1 MNTHLIRAAALT
13 LACLSA
19 WVPWAHAGPAAPA
32 STGFIVELADSLP
45 ADASRKR
52 IQSVLQQQPL
62 PLQVRRSLSA
72 RWHVVDVPAGLDA
85 AGTDALRQRLRADP
99 RVRAVVPDLREQRMA
114 VTPSDAR
121 FGSQWWLQP
130 VAAGNTG
137 VAGFA
142 SAWDRSTGTAPGV
155 VVAVL
160 DSGITS
166 HIETNARVL
175 PGWDFVAD
183 PVFSGDGNG
192 RDNDPQDPGDAVTD
206 ADRAAQPDK
215 FSGCPAAAL
224 SSWHGTTIAGQL
236 AAVTNNGEGVAA
248 ANWQGLVLPV
258 RVAGKCGAA
267 LSDIIDGLRW
277 AAGLPVTG
285 ALANPTPARVI
296 VLSYGGTDPCDANS
310 SDAAVRDTA
319 RLYEAT
325 LAEVRARGALV
336 VVAAGNQR
344 TAVGRPASCTGAF
357 AVTAVNREGYKAAYA
372 NFGAAI
378 RLATPGGDDASGGDC
393 AAGDANLR
401 DGGVV
406 SIGNL
411 GAQTPGLAGY
421 AAASGT
427 SFAAPA
433 VAATAALM
441 LSVNP
446 ALTLAQIEQG
456 LTATVRPHVAVP
468 LLGDCATGSNPGR
481 CACTTST
488 CGAGLLDAD
497 QALAW
502 AAAPGSWT
510 APVRSAVTLSDD
522 RLRACAA
529 ALGRPVDPVAPEPPA
544 SAPEVPASAPEVP
557 ASAPEV
563 PASAPEAPAPAPGAS
578 ASAPS
583 GDAAAGGGGGGGA
596 MHGLWLAG
604 LALLACLL
612 AGLKPQR
619 P

>member
-1 MNTHLIRAAALT
+1 MSATLIRTAALS
-13 LACLSA
+13 LACLL
-19 WVPWAHAGPAAPA
+19 PLAHGGPTLTGH
-32 STGFIVELADSLP
+32 TGFIVELADALP
-45 ADASRKR
+45 ADMAQKR
-52 IQSVLQQQPL
+52 IQSVLQQQPQ
-62 PLQVRRSLSA
+62 PLQLRRTLSS
-72 RWHVVDVPAGLDA
+72 RWHAVDVPAGLDA
-85 AGTDALRQRLRADP
+85 AGAAALQQRLRADP
-99 RVRAVVPDLREQRMA
+99 RVRSVVPDVREQRMA
-114 VTPSDAR
+114 VTPNDAR
-121 FGSQWWLQP
+121 FAAQWWLQP

-142 SAWDRSTGTAPGV
+142 AAWDRSTGAAPGV

-166 HIETNARVL
+166 HIETNARVV

-206 ADRAAQPDK
+206 ADRTAQPDK
-215 FSGCPAAAL
+215 FGGCPPAAL

-236 AAVTNNGEGVAA
+236 AAVTNNAEGVAA
-248 ANWQGLVLPV
+248 ANWQGLVQPV

-285 ALANPTPARVI
+285 APLNPTPARLI

-310 SDAAVRDTA
+310 TDAAVRDTA

-325 LAEVRARGALV
+325 LAEVRAQGALV

-344 TAVGRPASCTGAF
+344 AAVGRPASCPGAF
-357 AVTAVNREGYKAAYA
+357 AVTSVNRDGYKAAYA
-372 NFGAAI
+372 NFGASI
-378 RLATPGGDDASGGDC
+378 RLATPGGDDASGGEC
-393 AAGDANLR
+393 ATGDANLR

-411 GAQTPGLAGY
+411 GTQAPGAAGY
-421 AAASGT
+421 VSASGT

-441 LSVNP
+441 LAVNP

-468 LLGDCATGSNPGR
+468 LLGNCAAGSNPGR

-488 CGAGLLDAD
+488 CGAGLLDAE
-497 QALAW
+497 QALAF
-502 AAAPGSWT
+502 AASPAAWT
-510 APVRSAVTLSDD
+510 APARTSVTLNDD
-522 RLRACAA
+522 RLRACAVS
-529 ALGRPVDPVAPEPPA
+529 LGRAVDPVTPVPPVED
-544 SAPEVPASAPEVP
+544 PVPAS
-557 ASAPEV
+557 
-563 PASAPEAPAPAPGAS
+563 
-578 ASAPS
+578 
-583 GDAAAGGGGGGGA
+583 GGGGGA
-596 MHGLWLAG
+596 MPIPWILGLLLAA
-604 LALLACLL
+604 ALLT
-612 AGLKPQR
+612 GMR
-619 P
+619 PHRR